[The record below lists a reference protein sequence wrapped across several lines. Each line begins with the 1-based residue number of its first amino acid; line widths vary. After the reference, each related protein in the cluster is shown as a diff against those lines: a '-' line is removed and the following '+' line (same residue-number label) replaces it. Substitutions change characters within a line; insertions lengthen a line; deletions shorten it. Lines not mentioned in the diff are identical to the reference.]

1 MMHIVL
7 IALSSAATLGAM
19 AIDFVFGLIKA
30 KKRGEARTSTGY
42 KKTASKAQKYFSPF
56 MVLVFID
63 LICCVVIPFPVFS
76 MFWAAYCVFCEFK
89 SVREKSWQ
97 KAELR
102 KLNSEISLLELTFSQ
117 NLMHETN
124 NTFVTVDK
132 LEELEG
138 LPEANIE
145 PAAKMAEENG
155 QKGKWMFNM
164 QRPSCNPV
172 LQYCKN
178 RELRHRV
185 YDAYYLSLIHI

>member
-1 MMHIVL
+1 MKDIVYSFIREHMMMHIVL
-7 IALSSAATLGAM
+7 IVLSSAATLGAM

-102 KLNSEISLLELTFSQ
+102 KAEKTMSVIIENKDDIAKLAAQILF
-117 NLMHETN
+117 ETN
-124 NTFVTVDK
+124 K
-132 LEELEG
+132 KEEE
-138 LPEANIE
+138 
-145 PAAKMAEENG
+145 K
-155 QKGKWMFNM
+155 K
-164 QRPSCNPV
+164 
-172 LQYCKN
+172 
-178 RELRHRV
+178 
-185 YDAYYLSLIHI
+185 